1 MMCFYTS
8 YNIRTS
14 KAKMS
19 RSAHPEDR
27 DLFPSPEKRQA
38 NIFKFI
44 SLGRCVIKSDKDL
57 W

>member
-8 YNIRTS
+8 YDIRTS

-44 SLGRCVIKSDKDL
+44 SLGRCVIKSDKNL